1 MGNLAKPAFNMMFA
15 GLTECA
21 GRWAYWHIIT
31 FISSSFNFLSG
42 PPNKCGVHVWFSF
55 KTWQTGNQYFLT
67 TICRVPWLKILL
79 DYVKHV
85 MKESVA
91 HLSSKSTHMV
101 GSAERALNLIWFCT
115 ETECIHVKCYSVF
128 SVRCLLPA
136 EVCLHTAFT
145 SFMSQHEPSL
155 QSVNETVP

>member
-1 MGNLAKPAFNMMFA
+1 
-15 GLTECA
+15 
-21 GRWAYWHIIT
+21 
-31 FISSSFNFLSG
+31 
-42 PPNKCGVHVWFSF
+42 
-55 KTWQTGNQYFLT
+55 
-67 TICRVPWLKILL
+67 
-79 DYVKHV
+79 

-101 GSAERALNLIWFCT
+101 GSAERALNLIWFCM